1 MSSVLVYAKSGS
13 VMKLGNHLKRCRFD
27 KDNMTQETLA
37 KAIGVS
43 RQTIIS
49 IETRRFMPSTLLAIR
64 LAAFFHKPL
73 EEIFFID
80 ENSE

>member
-1 MSSVLVYAKSGS
+1 MLSSLVLVKPEIA
-13 VMKLGNHLKRCRFD
+13 MKLGNHLKRCRFD
-27 KDNMTQETLA
+27 NDNMTQEALA

-49 IETRRFMPSTLLAIR
+49 IETGRFLPSTLLALR
-64 LAAFFHKPL
+64 LAAYFKKPL

-80 ENSE
+80 EKN

>member
-1 MSSVLVYAKSGS
+1 
-13 VMKLGNHLKRCRFD
+13 MKLGNHLKRCRFD

-49 IETRRFMPSTLLAIR
+49 IETGRFIPSTLLALR
-64 LAAFFHKPL
+64 LADYFKKPL
-73 EEIFFID
+73 EEIFFVD
-80 ENSE
+80 EKN